1 MRFFMATCLLFLA
14 FATPAAAKSY
24 DNGIVTVDLASDHV
38 DITTGFNGARLAL
51 FGMKREEGDIA
62 VVIRGPSRSMV
73 ARHRK
78 QVMGV
83 WTNYASVVFGDV
95 PVYYDLAVG
104 RPLAAIAAPDI
115 LREQGIGLDSFTFS
129 HFGREDAETV
139 KAFREG
145 LIRNKQSQGHYPLS
159 PRNIVF
165 LNEDFFRA
173 DFYVPPDVP
182 TGDYKID
189 TYLFRDGKVVERRE
203 TALRVGQVGFSAWL
217 QLFAYTNKFAYGLVT
232 IMMAMLAGWTAHA
245 VSRRS

>member
-1 MRFFMATCLLFLA
+1 MRILISACFLFFTLA
-14 FATPAAAKSY
+14 VPAMAKSY
-24 DNGIVTVDLASDHV
+24 DNSIVTVDLASDHV
-38 DITTGFNGARLAL
+38 DITTGFNGAKLAL
-51 FGMKREEGDIA
+51 FGMKREDGDVV
-62 VVIRGPSRSMV
+62 VVIRGPRRSMV
-73 ARHRK
+73 ARHRR

-83 WTNYASVVFGDV
+83 WTNYASVTFGDV
-95 PVYYDLAVG
+95 PVYYDIAIG
-104 RPLAAIAAPDI
+104 RPLSAIAMPDV

-165 LNEDFFRA
+165 LNGDFFRA

-189 TYLFRDGKVVERRE
+189 AYLFRDGNIIDRQE

-217 QLFAYTNKFAYGLVT
+217 QLFAYTNGFAYGLVT
-232 IMMAMLAGWTAHA
+232 IMMAMLAGWMAYA
-245 VSRRS
+245 ISRRN

>member
-1 MRFFMATCLLFLA
+1 MAACLLFLA
-14 FATPAAAKSY
+14 FAAPAAARTY
-24 DNGIVTVDLASDHV
+24 ANNIVTVDLASDHV

-51 FGMKREEGDIA
+51 FGMKREAGDIA
-62 VVIRGPSRSMV
+62 VVIRGPSHSMV
-73 ARHRK
+73 VRHRK

-83 WTNYASVVFGDV
+83 WTNYASVTFGDV

-104 RPLAAIAAPDI
+104 RPLAAIALPDV
-115 LREQGIGLDSFTFS
+115 LRELGIGLDSFTFS
-129 HFGREDAETV
+129 HFGREDAQTV

-182 TGDYKID
+182 KGDYKID

-217 QLFAYTNKFAYGLVT
+217 QLFSYTNGFVYGLVT